1 MLSYYYTP
9 MLKKLESYFEFARL
23 GTNWR
28 IEILAG
34 VTTFLTM
41 AYIVLVNP
49 AILAAAGMPLAAVT
63 AATCLSAGFA
73 SILMGIV
80 ARYPIALAPGM
91 GLNAYFAY
99 AVCIKLHVPWQTALG
114 AVFLSGV
121 LFLALTAVGIRQ
133 MILRAIPHELY
144 AAVASGIGLFIA
156 LIGFR
161 NAGLVVADSNTLVSL
176 GNIRNPTA
184 ALALLGLLL
193 MVALEVQKSPRRH
206 PHRRPLHHRPRLG
219 AGPDPLDARRRRPLH
234 RWLDTAF
241 QLDIRGALNK
251 GLLEIVFVFFFVD
264 LFDNLG
270 TLVAVTKR
278 AGLIEADHSIPRLN
292 RILFTDATATV
303 FGSLTGTST
312 VTSYVE
318 STAGVAAGGR
328 SGVTAIVTG
337 LLFLAAI
344 GAAPFVG
351 IVPPAATAPALI
363 LVGSM
368 MLSTISEIRWR
379 EPLIAVPAFLTL
391 VLIPFTFS
399 IANGLGFGI
408 ISWAALHLAAGKI
421 RKQDWLLYLLA
432 ALFLVRFIYLGRKLG
447 LLSSACNQKGATM
460 RWYHYIAYFFGGA
473 FLANSLP
480 HLGNGISGRAF
491 QSPFASP
498 PGEGLSS
505 STVNVLWGLL

>member
-1 MLSYYYTP
+1 
-9 MLKKLESYFEFARL
+9 MLKRIESYFEFKRL

-28 IEILAG
+28 TEILAG

-49 AILAAAGMPLAAVT
+49 AILAAAGMPLSAVT

-73 SILMGIV
+73 SIMMGVV

-99 AVCIKLHVPWQTALG
+99 VVCMRMHIPWQTALG

-121 LFLALTAVGIRQ
+121 IFLALTATGIRQ
-133 MILRAIPHELY
+133 SILYAIPHELY

-161 NAGLVVADSNTLVSL
+161 NAGLVVGDADTLVGL

-193 MVALEVQKSPRRH
+193 MVALEVKKVRGAILIGVLAITGLAWLVGLTHWAPTSGG
-206 PHRRPLHHRPRLG
+206 LG
-219 AGPDPLDARRRRPLH
+219 SLAS
-234 RWLDTAF
+234 TAL

-292 RILFTDATATV
+292 RILFTDATATI

-351 IVPPAATAPALI
+351 IVPAAATAPALI

-368 MLSTISEIRWR
+368 MLASIGEIRWND
-379 EPLIAVPAFLTL
+379 PLVAVPAFLTM
-391 VLIPFTFS
+391 VMIPFTYS

-408 ISWAALHLAAGKI
+408 IIWAALHLATGNF
-421 RKQDWLLYLLA
+421 RRQDWLLYVLA
-432 ALFLVRFIYLGRKLG
+432 ALFLARFIYM
-447 LLSSACNQKGATM
+447 GA
-460 RWYHYIAYFFGGA
+460 
-473 FLANSLP
+473 S
-480 HLGNGISGRAF
+480 
-491 QSPFASP
+491 
-498 PGEGLSS
+498 
-505 STVNVLWGLL
+505 

>member
-1 MLSYYYTP
+1 MLNR
-9 MLKKLESYFEFARL
+9 LEAYFEFTHL

-28 IEILAG
+28 TEILAG

-63 AATCLSAGFA
+63 AATCLSAAFG
-73 SILMGIV
+73 SILMGLF

-99 AVCIKLHVPWQTALG
+99 AVCIKMHIPWQTALG

-121 LFLALTAVGIRQ
+121 IFLALTAAGIRQ
-133 MILRAIPHELY
+133 MILHAIPHELY

-161 NAGLVVADSNTLVSL
+161 NAGLVVADPNTLVSL
-176 GNIRNPTA
+176 GNIRNPTT
-184 ALALLGLLL
+184 ALALLGLIL
-193 MVALEVQKSPRRH
+193 MVALEVKKVRGAILIGVLSITA
-206 PHRRPLHHRPRLG
+206 LAWALG
-219 AGPDPLDARRRRPLH
+219 LVHWTPAAGGFHALAA
-234 RWLDTAF
+234 TAF
-241 QLDIRGALNK
+241 QLDIRGAINT

-278 AGLIEADHSIPRLN
+278 AGLISTDHSIPRLN
-292 RILFTDATATV
+292 RILFADAVSTV

-337 LLFLAAI
+337 LLFLLAI

-351 IVPPAATAPALI
+351 IVPAAATAPALI
-363 LVGSM
+363 LVGSL
-368 MLSTISEIRWR
+368 MLSTITEIRWHD
-379 EPLIAVPAFLTL
+379 PLVAVPAFLTL
-391 VLIPFTFS
+391 VLIPFTYS

-408 ISWAALHLAAGKI
+408 IAWAVLHLATGNF
-421 RKQDWLLYLLA
+421 RRQDWLLYLLA
-432 ALFLVRFIYLGRKLG
+432 ALFLARFLYLGT
-447 LLSSACNQKGATM
+447 S
-460 RWYHYIAYFFGGA
+460 
-473 FLANSLP
+473 
-480 HLGNGISGRAF
+480 
-491 QSPFASP
+491 
-498 PGEGLSS
+498 
-505 STVNVLWGLL
+505 

>member
-1 MLSYYYTP
+1 MLNR
-9 MLKKLESYFEFARL
+9 LESYFEFSRL
-23 GTNWR
+23 KTNWR
-28 IEILAG
+28 TEILAG

-49 AILAAAGMPLAAVT
+49 AILAAARMPLAAVT
-63 AATCLSAGFA
+63 AATCLSAGLA
-73 SILMGIV
+73 SIMMGIV

-121 LFLALTAVGIRQ
+121 LFLALTGVGIRQ
-133 MILRAIPHELY
+133 MILHAIPHELY

-161 NAGLVVADSNTLVSL
+161 NAGLVVGDANTLIGL
-176 GNIRNPTA
+176 GSIRNPTA

-193 MVALEVQKSPRRH
+193 MVALEVRKVR
-206 PHRRPLHHRPRLG
+206 G
-219 AGPDPLDARRRRPLH
+219 AILIGVLSITAIAWAMGLTHWTPAAGGIHSLAA
-234 RWLDTAF
+234 TAF
-241 QLDIRGALNK
+241 QLDIRGALNE

-270 TLVAVTKR
+270 TLVAVAKR

-303 FGSLTGTST
+303 LGSLTGTST

-328 SGVTAIVTG
+328 SGITAIVTG

-351 IVPPAATAPALI
+351 IVPAAATAPALI

-368 MLSTISEIRWR
+368 MLSSIGEIHWHN
-379 EPLIAVPAFLTL
+379 PLVAVPAFLTL

-408 ISWAALHLAAGKI
+408 IAWAALHLAAGKL

-432 ALFLVRFIYLGRKLG
+432 ALFLARFIYMG
-447 LLSSACNQKGATM
+447 SS
-460 RWYHYIAYFFGGA
+460 
-473 FLANSLP
+473 
-480 HLGNGISGRAF
+480 
-491 QSPFASP
+491 
-498 PGEGLSS
+498 
-505 STVNVLWGLL
+505 

>member
-1 MLSYYYTP
+1 
-9 MLKKLESYFEFARL
+9 MLKQIESYFEFTRL

-28 IEILAG
+28 TEILAG

-73 SILMGIV
+73 SIMMGVV

-99 AVCIKLHVPWQTALG
+99 VVCMRMHIPWQTALG
-114 AVFLSGV
+114 AVFFSGV
-121 LFLALTAVGIRQ
+121 IFLALTATGIRQ
-133 MILRAIPHELY
+133 QILYAIPHELY

-161 NAGLVVADSNTLVSL
+161 NAGLVVGDADTLVSL

-193 MVALEVQKSPRRH
+193 MVALEVKKIRGAILIGVLSITGLAWLMGLTHWAPTSGG
-206 PHRRPLHHRPRLG
+206 LG
-219 AGPDPLDARRRRPLH
+219 SLAS
-234 RWLDTAF
+234 TAL
-241 QLDIRGALNK
+241 QLDLRGALNK

-328 SGVTAIVTG
+328 TGVTAIVTG

-351 IVPPAATAPALI
+351 IVPSAATAPALI

-368 MLSTISEIRWR
+368 MLSTIGEIHWR
-379 EPLIAVPAFLTL
+379 DPLIAVPAFLTM
-391 VLIPFTFS
+391 VMIPFTYS

-408 ISWAALHLAAGKI
+408 ISWAALHLATGKL

-432 ALFLVRFIYLGRKLG
+432 VLFLARFVYMG
-447 LLSSACNQKGATM
+447 SS
-460 RWYHYIAYFFGGA
+460 
-473 FLANSLP
+473 
-480 HLGNGISGRAF
+480 
-491 QSPFASP
+491 
-498 PGEGLSS
+498 
-505 STVNVLWGLL
+505 

>member
-1 MLSYYYTP
+1 MLRQ
-9 MLKKLESYFEFARL
+9 LESYFEFNRL

-28 IEILAG
+28 TEILAG

-49 AILAAAGMPLAAVT
+49 AILASAGMPLAAVT
-63 AATCLSAGFA
+63 AATCISAAFG

-99 AVCIKLHVPWQTALG
+99 AVCIKMHIPWQTALG

-121 LFLALTAVGIRQ
+121 IFLALTAAGIRQ
-133 MILRAIPHELY
+133 MILHAIPHELY

-156 LIGFR
+156 FIGFR
-161 NAGLVVADSNTLVSL
+161 NSGLVVADPETLVTL
-176 GNIRNPTA
+176 GNIRNPTT
-184 ALALLGLLL
+184 ALTLLGLIL
-193 MVALEVQKSPRRH
+193 MVALEVKKVRGAILIGVLTTTGIAWAMGLVHWSPA
-206 PHRRPLHHRPRLG
+206 PGGFQSLG
-219 AGPDPLDARRRRPLH
+219 A
-234 RWLDTAF
+234 TAL
-241 QLDIRGALNK
+241 QLDVRGAINK

-278 AGLIEADHSIPRLN
+278 AGLIAPDHTIPRLN
-292 RILFTDATATV
+292 RILLADATSTL

-337 LLFLAAI
+337 LLFLAAV

-351 IVPPAATAPALI
+351 IVPAAATAPALI
-363 LVGSM
+363 LVGSL
-368 MLSTISEIRWR
+368 MLGTITEIRWN
-379 EPLIAVPAFLTL
+379 EPLVAVPAFLTL
-391 VLIPFTFS
+391 VLIPFTYS

-408 ISWAALHLAAGKI
+408 ISWAVLHLVAGKFR
-421 RKQDWLLYLLA
+421 RKDWLLYTLA
-432 ALFLVRFIYLGRKLG
+432 ALFLARFLYL
-447 LLSSACNQKGATM
+447 AT
-460 RWYHYIAYFFGGA
+460 
-473 FLANSLP
+473 S
-480 HLGNGISGRAF
+480 
-491 QSPFASP
+491 
-498 PGEGLSS
+498 
-505 STVNVLWGLL
+505 